1 MQEKDALKVCIF
13 FTSSTGNGEFPENGE
28 AMHKFLRRH
37 TLNLEDGNQS
47 KLLNHVFYTILGLGD
62 SNYSKYQGTPRYLD
76 TCLQKLSAHK
86 FYARGEADEA
96 TSLELVVEPWLEGVI
111 PAIKAEVD
119 RLKKLPKET
128 IKEMLTPIIEE

>member
-1 MQEKDALKVCIF
+1 MLKDSFPKSQRFVFNDHQKKKGAKVLFDLQEKDALKVCIF

-76 TCLQKLSAHK
+76 TCL
-86 FYARGEADEA
+86 
-96 TSLELVVEPWLEGVI
+96 
-111 PAIKAEVD
+111 
-119 RLKKLPKET
+119 
-128 IKEMLTPIIEE
+128 